1 MSTSLKD
8 LAEAIRK
15 AKHLTVFTGA
25 GVSTLSGLRDFRG
38 ENGLYREFDAD
49 NIFDSLYF
57 SYDPSFYYRHT
68 KDFIYS
74 STQKDASIVHVVLA
88 RLERLGYVKTLITQ
102 NIDLLH
108 QKAGSKHVIE
118 IHGSP
123 RLHHC
128 LSCGREKVFSKI
140 VPVVRRGEV
149 PVCEECGG
157 VYKPD
162 ITFFGEALPA
172 AALQEAVSESR
183 ASDLMLVLGSTL
195 LVQPAASL
203 PRHVLQGGGRIAI
216 VNRGHTPLDAYADF
230 RFDDLEA
237 VFSYLE
243 NELVS

>member
-88 RLERLGYVKTLITQ
+88 RLERLGYVKAKLYQ
-102 NIDLLH
+102 LSEEVRFRFVKN
-108 QKAGSKHVIE
+108 AG
-118 IHGSP
+118 
-123 RLHHC
+123 
-128 LSCGREKVFSKI
+128 
-140 VPVVRRGEV
+140 
-149 PVCEECGG
+149 
-157 VYKPD
+157 
-162 ITFFGEALPA
+162 
-172 AALQEAVSESR
+172 
-183 ASDLMLVLGSTL
+183 GSTSRTLHSLERPFL
-195 LVQPAASL
+195 LQPYRKRFRKVEPVILCWCSVRLFLSSRQPRFQDMCFRGAA
-203 PRHVLQGGGRIAI
+203 G
-216 VNRGHTPLDAYADF
+216 
-230 RFDDLEA
+230 
-237 VFSYLE
+237 
-243 NELVS
+243 